1 MVRKWTFL
9 KPPKSKPLKLPRK
22 TDFETCHVT
31 LTLNPNLLCS
41 KLIRVVNELHLQ
53 DLVTNLGMRRPSRGF
68 ALGNFGILA
77 RLESLAN
84 VKNCEK
90 HIQWNL
96 ASRQRPVLSVL
107 SWVAS
112 VVKPHS
118 WLVEL
123 PCLLVNMPQ
132 VLLIHN
138 EHWKLWLVMNHP
150 MISSH
155 GSMECLAWLIQN
167 PRWQKQKLVLVVYS
181 HPSKRSKNKV
191 LLKQR
196 WITLRLFFGGYYG
209 LSRLQTTNY

>member
-1 MVRKWTFL
+1 M
-9 KPPKSKPLKLPRK
+9 
-22 TDFETCHVT
+22 
-31 LTLNPNLLCS
+31 
-41 KLIRVVNELHLQ
+41 NELHLQ
-53 DLVTNLGMRRPSRGF
+53 DLVTNLGMRRPRWCSRGF

-84 VKNCEK
+84 VKSCEE

-107 SWVAS
+107 SWGAS

-155 GSMECLAWLIQN
+155 GSMECLAY
-167 PRWQKQKLVLVVYS
+167 PKSSVEKKQKLVLVVYS

-196 WITLRLFFGGYYG
+196 WITLRSFLGDTMGYYG
-209 LSRLQTTNY
+209 GFKQPITKHI